1 MRRRLG
7 RGAAGLALAAWLAV
21 AAWQT
26 HKPLP
31 PGMHVASPVCT
42 VAASDVAFLGDTSA
56 ADAYGRAIVSQ
67 QILDETLRLVRAAR
81 RLVVLDYE
89 RIGAAPGATAQR
101 HGAAELIEALIAQQR
116 ALPQLHVLVITDP
129 VNERYG
135 TRASPELER
144 LRAAGIEVVRV
155 ALPRLRDPNFLYSSL
170 WRLTLHWWGGPPGA
184 PGALLQELNFKADHR
199 KLLVADD
206 GAGGLV
212 GLVGS
217 LTPADEQS
225 AWSNTALRFAG
236 GAVRTLLASELA
248 VARFSGWQGAAA
260 ALLPP
265 AGAPSACDAEAP
277 PALTA
282 ASVRVQLLT
291 EGAIRRELLEQLHA
305 AVAGENVDAAL
316 FRLADRG
323 LIEALLDASRR
334 GVRVRLILDPSEDA
348 TTLAPSGLPNQP
360 LASELVARSS
370 GRLKVRWYRTH
381 GERFHSALALVYGSE
396 RLWLLAG
403 SANFTRRSLEDY
415 NLEADAAVTASLAA
429 PLSQE
434 ALGYFE
440 TLWSNRAALGVEYT
454 ADFAAFADP
463 SQADYWLCRLL
474 EGAGAAAF

>member
-1 MRRRLG
+1 MRRRVG
-7 RGAAGLALAAWLAV
+7 RGAVGLALAIWLAV

-42 VAASDVAFLGDTSA
+42 VAASDVALFSDTTA

-67 QILDETLRLVRAAR
+67 QIFDEALRLVGTAR

-89 RIGAAPGATAQR
+89 RLGSAPAAQR
-101 HGAAELIEALIAQQR
+101 HLAAELIDALIARRR
-116 ALPQLHVLVITDP
+116 ALPQLHVLFITDP

-135 TRASPELER
+135 ARASPELER
-144 LRAAGIEVVRV
+144 LRAAGIEVVLVR
-155 ALPRLRDPNFLYSSL
+155 LPRLRDPNFLYSSL
-170 WRLTLHWWGGPPGA
+170 WRLTLNWWGGPPGEG
-184 PGALLQELNFKADHR
+184 GALAQELNFKAAHR

-206 GAGGLV
+206 GGEGLV
-212 GLVGS
+212 ALVGS
-217 LTPADEQS
+217 LNPADEQS
-225 AWSNTALRFAG
+225 AWSNVALRFSG

-248 VARFSGWQGAAA
+248 VARFSGWAGEAQALAPAAN
-260 ALLPP
+260 
-265 AGAPSACDAEAP
+265 APSACDAQAP

-282 ASVRVQLLT
+282 ENARVQLLT

-305 AVAGENVDAAL
+305 AVAGESIDAAL

-323 LIEALLDASRR
+323 VIEALLDASRR
-334 GVRVRLILDPSEDA
+334 GVHVRLILDPSEDV
-348 TTLAPSGLPNQP
+348 TTVTPSGLPNQP
-360 LASELVARSS
+360 LASELVARSA

-381 GERFHSALALVYGSE
+381 GERFHPALALVYGGE

-415 NLEADAAVTASLAA
+415 NLEAGVAVTASGAAA
-429 PLSQE
+429 PAQQ
-434 ALGYFE
+434 ARDYFD

>member
-1 MRRRLG
+1 MRRRFG
-7 RGAAGLALAAWLAV
+7 RGAVGLALAIWLAV

-42 VAASDVAFLGDTSA
+42 VAAADVELFSDTSA
-56 ADAYGRAIVSQ
+56 ADAYGRAISSQ
-67 QILDETLRLVRAAR
+67 QIFDEALRLVRAAR

-89 RIGAAPGATAQR
+89 RISAAADAGAPRSTAT
-101 HGAAELIEALIAQQR
+101 ELIDTLIAQRR
-116 ALPQLHVLVITDP
+116 ALPQLRVLLITDP

-135 TRASPELER
+135 RRASPELER
-144 LRAAGIEVVRV
+144 LRAAGIEVVAAR
-155 ALPRLRDPNFLYSSL
+155 LPRLRDPNFLYSSL

-184 PGALLQELNFKADHR
+184 GGALAEQLNFKADHR
-199 KLLVADD
+199 KLVIADD
-206 GAGGLV
+206 GGPGLV
-212 GLVGS
+212 ALVGS
-217 LTPADEQS
+217 LTPASEQS
-225 AWSNTALRFAG
+225 AWSNAALRFPG

-248 VARFSGWQGAAA
+248 VARFSGWQGEAQ
-260 ALLPP
+260 ALLPSP
-265 AGAPSACDAEAP
+265 SAPSACDAQAP
-277 PALTA
+277 PALTPESA
-282 ASVRVQLLT
+282 RVQLLT

-305 AVAGENVDAAL
+305 AVAGESVDAAL

-334 GVRVRLILDPSEDA
+334 GVHVRLILDPNEDA

-360 LASELVARSS
+360 LASELVARSA
-370 GRLKVRWYRTH
+370 GALKVRWFRTH
-381 GERFHSALALVYGSE
+381 GERFHPALALVYGSE

-415 NLEADAAVTASLAA
+415 NLEADVAVTANVAA
-429 PLSQE
+429 PLAQR
-434 ALGYFE
+434 ARGYFD
-440 TLWSNRAALGVEYT
+440 TLWSNRAPLGVEYT